1 MKANKNELR
10 LTDITQY
17 EDVEEGQL
25 MLMAAGHTKSWKAIW
40 LTNLHVNING
50 KHGLPR
56 GVIKIKYSH
65 YHGLVDCPR
74 LCLNQRNFMWIEP
87 LRCNNWIDMG
97 VNLYLS
103 SEKGFPEPLSQRDY
117 NNMVNALLSYHI
129 SEITVEP
136 PVVII
141 ENSRFHPDN
150 VMGLEDF
157 WDK

>member
-1 MKANKNELR
+1 
-10 LTDITQY
+10 
-17 EDVEEGQL
+17 
-25 MLMAAGHTKSWKAIW
+25 
-40 LTNLHVNING
+40 
-50 KHGLPR
+50 
-56 GVIKIKYSH
+56 
-65 YHGLVDCPR
+65 
-74 LCLNQRNFMWIEP
+74 MWIEP